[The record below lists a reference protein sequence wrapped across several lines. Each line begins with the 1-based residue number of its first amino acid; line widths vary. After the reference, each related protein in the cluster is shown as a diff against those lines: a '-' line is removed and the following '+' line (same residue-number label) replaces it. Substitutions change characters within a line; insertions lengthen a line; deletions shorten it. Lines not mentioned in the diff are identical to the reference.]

1 MNVLWQ
7 KLLLTTIFWLAIEIC
22 FNLIGIDEI
31 YRFGGVQAVA
41 AFAIG
46 TQTVK
51 VKNAARTTGW

>member
-31 YRFGGVQAVA
+31 ADYSEFIFQTIVLKEITNNDNRFST
-41 AFAIG
+41 FS
-46 TQTVK
+46 
-51 VKNAARTTGW
+51 